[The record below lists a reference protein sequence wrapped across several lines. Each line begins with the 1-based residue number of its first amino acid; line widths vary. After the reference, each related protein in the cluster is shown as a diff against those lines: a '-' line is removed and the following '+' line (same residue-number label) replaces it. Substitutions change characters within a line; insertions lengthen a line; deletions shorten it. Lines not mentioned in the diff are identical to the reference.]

1 MTSSGVLGAD
11 GVAGRHLDLG
21 DFALVRRRHLHG
33 GLVAL
38 DTDDRLFLFDLIAHG
53 HVDIGH
59 VDLVSADI
67 GQGNFLS
74 DDHRFSRLFF
84 LVSWLGFDH
93 RRIALG
99 GIEHQHERAGGDGIA
114 DGDLDF
120 RNRAGLGGG
129 HLHGG
134 LVALDADEGR
144 VHLDRVADIDE
155 NLGNIRRVCPDI
167 R

>member
-1 MTSSGVLGAD
+1 M
-11 GVAGRHLDLG
+11 
-21 DFALVRRRHLHG
+21 
-33 GLVAL
+33 
-38 DTDDRLFLFDLIAHG
+38 
-53 HVDIGH
+53 DIGH
-59 VDLVSADI
+59 VDFVGADI

-74 DDHRFSRLFF
+74 DDHRFSRLFI
-84 LVSWLGFDH
+84 LGHRLGF
-93 RRIALG
+93 RWRSIALG
-99 GIEHQHERAGGDGIA
+99 GVEHQYGRAGGDGIA
-114 DGDLDF
+114 DGQFDF
-120 RNRAGLGGG
+120 RNRAGVGGG